1 MIHLPSSQGIC
12 FCQELLLIL
21 ADKKALLH
29 FVCHHLTMFIHCGLA
44 DIFYYYC
51 SLFNSFSAWSITKQG
66 HFSHSV
72 YV

>member
-1 MIHLPSSQGIC
+1 MIRLPSSQGIC

-29 FVCHHLTMFIHCGLA
+29 FVSHHLTMFIHCGLA
-44 DIFYYYC
+44 DIFYYY
-51 SLFNSFSAWSITKQG
+51 LFNSFSAWSITKQG
-66 HFSHSV
+66 HFSYSV